1 MKKAI
6 LFGSGNYARQKLD
19 TIKKTYQIVG
29 CVDNA
34 VKPGNL
40 EEFFGIEKRHPS
52 EIAQFDSDAYI
63 ILLSFKWMEM
73 YEQIMNYQIN
83 ETRIVFGMSIAPY
96 LDIVERLFFERT
108 IGITATQKRI
118 RVKVEDKE
126 YWCAD
131 KQSFDKIVR
140 ALLYDESDFVNH
152 FMEMPLEP
160 ISRRFGS
167 EFGTPIDRVYI
178 ERFIREQSQ
187 YIRGTV
193 MEIAEDKYA
202 RAYQS
207 QISEMQ
213 ILHVNGWGG
222 KVIKGNFATGEGI
235 VPNSIDCLICTQT
248 LLFIYDLKNS
258 IKNIYALLK
267 EGGTALITV
276 PGITQVSLYDYR
288 NWGQYWSFTELSLR
302 KLLQQFFADEKI
314 EIKVYGNV
322 KTAVGFLY
330 GVCAETLSDSDFA
343 YDDIQYQ
350 VIMGARVIK

>member
-19 TIKKTYQIVG
+19 TIKRTYQIVG

-34 VKPGNL
+34 VKPGNV
-40 EEFFGIEKRHPS
+40 EEFYGVQKRHPS
-52 EIAQFDSDAYI
+52 EIDKFCPDACI

-73 YEQIMNYQIN
+73 YAQIMDYQIN

-96 LDIVERLFFERT
+96 LDIVERLFSERT
-108 IGITATQKRI
+108 IGISATQKRI
-118 RVKVEDKE
+118 RVKVEDIE
-126 YWCAD
+126 YWCTD

-140 ALLYDESDFVNH
+140 TLLFDDSINH

-160 ISRRFGS
+160 ISCRFGS

-178 ERFIREQSQ
+178 EKFIREQSQ

-213 ILHVNGWGG
+213 ILHVNGWGEN
-222 KVIKGNFATGEGI
+222 VIKGNFATGEGI
-235 VPNSIDCLICTQT
+235 VPNSVDCLICTQT
-248 LLFIYDLKNS
+248 LPFIFDLNNT
-258 IKNIYALLK
+258 IRNIYALLK

-276 PGITQVSLYDYR
+276 PGITQISLYDYR

-302 KLLQQFFADEKI
+302 KLLQQFFADENI

-330 GVCAETLSDSDFA
+330 GVCAETLLESDFA
-343 YDDIQYQ
+343 YDNIQYQ
-350 VIMGARVIK
+350 VIIGARVIK